1 MSMRSIAKTSA
12 NRFVTPDGLPCSVS
26 LSDNGLLLVSPE
38 LEPKAIELCG
48 KNGKMIPCNLPETA
62 ENGANPIYGLQYAV
76 MGGGAEGFTAK
87 QWAICDKTMLPE
99 VAKIVYAQRPIV
111 LRADLDNPLIARAV
125 PYMVAAA
132 GQNSARCIMFSNP

>member
-1 MSMRSIAKTSA
+1 MCLGR
-12 NRFVTPDGLPCSVS
+12 PCTVAAMPWA
-26 LSDNGLLLVSPE
+26 LGLLLVSPE

-48 KNGKMIPCNLPETA
+48 KNGKMIPGNLPETA